1 MEEKLNT
8 CLWHVRLQIVSERK
22 KERKSRG
29 QHHAGD
35 ATASVTD
42 AKWVEHERLLCA
54 RFFSSAGRLVL
65 VGLLSFQFEVYFR

>member
-8 CLWHVRLQIVSERK
+8 CLWHVHLQIVSKRK

-54 RFFSSAGRLVL
+54 RFF
-65 VGLLSFQFEVYFR
+65 FQRRTPGIGWFVKLPV